1 LDDRIDTLQGPATLA
16 SRLVGVTFVL
26 LIVGA
31 SVRVNGAGLACPD
44 WPLCFGKVIPPMDL
58 GVAFEFGHRVLAGAV
73 SIGYLVLVALMVRAR
88 QQVGRPLLLL
98 AGLGLAVLVTQV
110 VLGGLTV
117 LELLAEWTVASHLLA
132 GNLFCVTLLLLA
144 LGLREQARPITRT
157 PVSVALRVFAVLMAF
172 ALPTQLV
179 LGGFVSSSHAGLACG
194 TWPTCDGVT
203 YFPTFAGLVGL
214 QLMHRIVAYG
224 LLGLAVVGV
233 VLTRGKGRAGR
244 VTGVLL
250 ALVLVQAALGVAN
263 VLLTMP
269 VEVTL
274 AHTAGAAALM
284 LTVGWLNWEAW
295 RAPLTRPATAS
306 QRLPGGAFFGGAP

>member
-1 LDDRIDTLQGPATLA
+1 MDDRIDTLQGPATLA

-31 SVRVNGAGLACPD
+31 SVRVYGAGLACPD